1 MSEYRH
7 VIAELDPLGVV
18 RWPDGSWDQEIEI
31 TLTNDPDRDPR
42 SLSDPVCSIHPERAR
57 ELARGLLALAA
68 NAQTPRPQR
77 GPR

>member
-7 VIAELDPLGVV
+7 VIVCLDPLGVV
-18 RWPDGSWDQEIEI
+18 RWPDGSWDQGIEI
-31 TLTNDPDRDPR
+31 TLTNDPDRDPP
-42 SLSDPVCSIHPERAR
+42 SLSDLVCSVDGDRAR